1 MSTECINVFY
11 LSLNGKQHSFFLVS
25 LWWLQ
30 RTWCGKKLH
39 EFAEKFLR
47 WRVDSLAAAYCCCMA
62 LFRPFICKWHF
73 SSRVWQLKYYWRRR
87 RIHPPLCWCDFSS
100 LSHGETQLAMAW
112 SWMEGVIRF
121 TSSASSG
128 GGCKTHSKWIVGIT
142 LPSWYRYF
150 NQSRHVWLYR
160 VVYKLLPRMIWGES

>member
-1 MSTECINVFY
+1 MYKCFLSLFDWKTTFILSCIVVMTTTYLMWKEATWVCWEVFAMTGGFVSCSILLLYGFIPPFY
-11 LSLNGKQHSFFLVS
+11 LQMTFF
-25 LWWLQ
+25 Q
-30 RTWCGKKLH
+30 PC
-39 EFAEKFLR
+39 
-47 WRVDSLAAAYCCCMA
+47 LA
-62 LFRPFICKWHF
+62 I
-73 SSRVWQLKYYWRRR
+73 LKYYWRRR